1 MKRLNV
7 KLPNITLKNPV
18 MPASGTAAYG
28 QKMAQDFDLNALG
41 AFVIKSTTLTARQ
54 GNAQPTTAQMTGGW
68 LNAIGLKNPGL
79 QDVLT
84 TKLPWLAQHYP
95 DLPIVGSVA
104 GSTLAEYVTVA
115 PKLASAPNIKW
126 LEINISCPNVEQ
138 GGLAFGTDPQIVT
151 KLTRQIKQVV
161 TKPVFMKLTPNV
173 TDIVKIALAAQKG
186 GADGVTMINTLT
198 GLGFDLKTQQPL
210 LAHGTG
216 GLSGSA
222 LHPLA
227 VRMIRQVRTA
237 TSLPIIGVGGIASA
251 ADVLEMLIAGAN
263 AVQVGSATYHQ
274 ADACLKIVQDLPAVM
289 DKYQITNLQDLIDK
303 IQKQVAP
310 H

>member
-18 MPASGTAAYG
+18 MPASGTAVYG

-54 GNAQPTTAQMTGGW
+54 GNARPTTAQMTGGW

-115 PKLASAPNIKW
+115 QKLASAPNIKL

-138 GGLAFGTDPQIVT
+138 GGLVFGTDPQIVT

-173 TDIVKIALAAQKG
+173 ADIVKIALAAQKG

-251 ADVLEMLIAGAN
+251 ADVLE
-263 AVQVGSATYHQ
+263 
-274 ADACLKIVQDLPAVM
+274 
-289 DKYQITNLQDLIDK
+289 
-303 IQKQVAP
+303 
-310 H
+310 

>member
-7 KLPNITLKNPV
+7 KLPNVTLKNPV

-28 QKMAQDFDLNALG
+28 QKMAQDFDLSSLG
-41 AFVIKSTTLTARQ
+41 ALVTKSTTMTAFQ
-54 GNAQPTTAQMTGGW
+54 GNAQPTIAQMTGGW

-84 TKLPWLAQHYP
+84 SKLPWLSQHYP

-104 GSTLAEYVTVA
+104 GSTISEYVIVA
-115 PKLASAPNIKW
+115 QELASAPNIKW
-126 LEINISCPNVEQ
+126 LEINISCPNVEH
-138 GGLAFGTDPQIVT
+138 GGITFGTDPQIVT
-151 KLTRQIKQVV
+151 ELTHQIKQVV
-161 TKPVFMKLTPNV
+161 SKPVFMKLTPNV
-173 TDIVKIALAAQKG
+173 DNIVAIALAAQKG
-186 GADGVTMINTLT
+186 GADGITMINTLT
-198 GLGFDLKTQQPL
+198 GLGFNLMTHRPIL
-210 LAHGTG
+210 SHGTG

-227 VRMIRQVRTA
+227 VRMVRQVRVA
-237 TSLPIIGVGGIASA
+237 TSLPIIGVGGISSA
-251 ADVLEMLIAGAN
+251 EDVLEMLIAGAN

-274 ADACLKIVQDLPAVM
+274 ADACLQIVQDLPAVM
-289 DKYQITNLQDLIDK
+289 DKYHITNLQNLIDE
-303 IQKQVAP
+303 IQTQVAP